1 MYEVFNLLVII
12 IIEIIAYCTIP
23 IVIRLLKKEPLKKKT
38 AWYISVVNYGLIFNI
53 FRIITSKLFNIGYLD
68 VSADIFSLILVP
80 INVYILKYDK
90 NINENIK
97 NKKVSKKITFKNKKL
112 LIAILILLFIV
123 ISVIVTTNNKNSNNN
138 TTNNSNTNKTNEN
151 YKIKNI
157 NSQKEFNN
165 VILKSEYIIVLFGYD
180 ECAYC
185 NLALPTLESLAKD
198 YKLNNV
204 YYYDV
209 SNDNINVDIELEKL
223 PVVAIY
229 KNNEYIA
236 QKVGY
241 TEQNNEISELFYR
254 MEIIELLENNN
265 VID

>member
-1 MYEVFNLLVII
+1 MRFMGIVII
-12 IIEIIAYCTIP
+12 ILIIGAFIQSFLHSTHGKLNDFDKLFGGLYTISF
-23 IVIRLLKKEPLKKKT
+23 IILTIYSIIKYGILCLLIIPLT
-38 AWYISVVNYGLIFNI
+38 FFVSNLIFSI
-53 FRIITSKLFNIGYLD
+53 ACDKLFCKVNK
-68 VSADIFSLILVP
+68 S
-80 INVYILKYDK
+80 INK
-90 NINENIK
+90 NKK
-97 NKKVSKKITFKNKKL
+97 NKKVSKTTFINKKL
-112 LIAILILLFIV
+112 LITILILLFIV
-123 ISVIVTTNNKNSNNN
+123 ISIIIATNNKNSNNN

-165 VILKSEYIIVLFGYD
+165 AILNSEYSIILFGYD
-180 ECAYC
+180 ECVYC

-229 KNNEYIA
+229 KNNEYLA

>member
-1 MYEVFNLLVII
+1 MYEVFNLFVII

-38 AWYISVVNYGLIFNI
+38 AWYISVVNYGLIFNV

-90 NINENIK
+90 NINK
-97 NKKVSKKITFKNKKL
+97 NRKNRKVSKTTFINKKL
-112 LIAILILLFIV
+112 LITILILLFIV
-123 ISVIVTTNNKNSNNN
+123 ISIIIATNNKNSNNN

-165 VILKSEYIIVLFGYD
+165 AILNSEYSIILFGYD
-180 ECAYC
+180 ECVYC